1 MSSVVVRHLVL
12 VMRRPGFD
20 AGLLPAH
27 AAFLE
32 GLRAQGVL
40 ETSGGFADRSGGA
53 YLLRGIADVD
63 EARRIAESDPL
74 AIHGASDIV
83 VHEWHTR
90 G

>member
-1 MSSVVVRHLVL
+1 MSAAVVRHLVL

-27 AAFLE
+27 AAFLDE
-32 GLRAQGVL
+32 LRARGVL

-53 YLLRGIADVD
+53 YLLRGIADAE
-63 EARRIAESDPL
+63 EARRIAMSDPL
-74 AIHGASDIV
+74 AIHGASSIV

-90 G
+90 